1 MTLQTI
7 ILIQNVIYYVLSAC
21 AFSLVFF
28 GWFLAVIFGTCVF
41 LVMVLSGV
49 VMTFG
54 GGNFPWGWFWGLIF
68 LGGGFWAIWVDSKL
82 IPLS

>member
-54 GGNFPWGWFWGLIF
+54 GVIF
-68 LGGGFWAIWVDSKL
+68 LAGGFGG
-82 IPLS
+82 

>member
-21 AFSLVFF
+21 AFSLVVFGCHFWYMCFF
-28 GWFLAVIFGTCVF
+28 GDGVIWCCYDFW
-41 LVMVLSGV
+41 GV
-49 VMTFG
+49 
-54 GGNFPWGWFWGLIF
+54 NFPWGWFWGLIF
-68 LGGGFWAIWVDSKL
+68 LGGGFLAIWVDSKL

>member
-28 GWFLAVIFGTCVF
+28 GCHFWYMCFFGDGVF
-41 LVMVLSGV
+41 IWCCYDLL
-49 VMTFG
+49 
-54 GGNFPWGWFWGLIF
+54 GGNFPWGVVLGVNFPWGWF
-68 LGGGFWAIWVDSKL
+68 LGYLG
-82 IPLS
+82 

>member
-28 GWFLAVIFGTCVF
+28 GCHFWLVFGCVIFGTCVF

-54 GGNFPWGWFWGLIF
+54 GVIF
-68 LGGGFWAIWVDSKL
+68 LGGGFGG
-82 IPLS
+82 